1 MTVRL
6 RVTDPGRL
14 SGTTTETITIGAPPT
29 VSITVPTT
37 PWAVGDTIN
46 FSATASVPASRLTW
60 SLLLR
65 HCSRTDAS
73 VCHTHAIQDYVG
85 VASGSFVA
93 PDHEYP
99 SHLELSVT
107 ATDTAG
113 LTTKQSATL
122 MPRTADLTVASEPA
136 GLEISLGSESL
147 LTPFTRTVLA
157 RSANQVSTAAV
168 AAVRGCG
175 VDVRELERGV
185 RERGGDRPAVGRRDR
200 DRALH
205 APGADE
211 PRRRG
216 DRRHARG
223 DGASRA
229 AARSTR

>member
-1 MTVRL
+1 M
-6 RVTDPGRL
+6 
-14 SGTTTETITIGAPPT
+14 
-29 VSITVPTT
+29 PTT

-113 LTTKQSATL
+113 LTT
-122 MPRTADLTVASEPA
+122 TAD
-136 GLEISLGSESL
+136 
-147 LTPFTRTVLA
+147 
-157 RSANQVSTAAV
+157 
-168 AAVRGCG
+168 
-175 VDVRELERGV
+175 
-185 RERGGDRPAVGRRDR
+185 
-200 DRALH
+200 
-205 APGADE
+205 
-211 PRRRG
+211 
-216 DRRHARG
+216 RHA
-223 DGASRA
+223 DA
-229 AARSTR
+229 AHRPT